1 MQELAQ
7 SVREL
12 GGKEKG
18 SMHAPRRPVGGR
30 THGSAALASEE
41 PGGTTRRAAYC
52 ESVNFG
58 RFASGFG
65 ACTTVIGACKV
76 KLSTVSEGSFIC

>member
-1 MQELAQ
+1 MYA
-7 SVREL
+7 S
-12 GGKEKG
+12 
-18 SMHAPRRPVGGR
+18 
-30 THGSAALASEE
+30 SEE
-41 PGGTTRRAAYC
+41 KRKAPCTRPAGLWAGGPMALPPWQVKSLGGTTRRAAYC